1 MMSVVPFSK
10 TSEGKQK
17 RSRSRDKATR
27 AAGQAAIDAPYKRK
41 LIAFD
46 AEAWHALHL
55 LARDTMKDIQ
65 ELADEAFADVLKKY
79 HRPTG
84 LKEALRQSA
93 REQSKTV
100 ATNQTS
106 SLCISP
112 KRLPRVAAVAP
123 ELGSYRTGQHGG
135 GTMSRGATC
144 EFECCD
150 CACNRTAV
158 WGRSCV

>member
-1 MMSVVPFSK
+1 MSIVLFPK
-10 TSEGKQK
+10 TSEGKP

-27 AAGQAAIDAPYKRK
+27 AAGQAAIDAPHKRK

-46 AEAWHALHL
+46 AETWHALHL

-93 REQSKTV
+93 RKQSENSGDEPDLKPLHS
-100 ATNQTS
+100 AKAPTS
-106 SLCISP
+106 
-112 KRLPRVAAVAP
+112 RRR
-123 ELGSYRTGQHGG
+123 GRT
-135 GTMSRGATC
+135 RG
-144 EFECCD
+144 
-150 CACNRTAV
+150 
-158 WGRSCV
+158 

>member
-1 MMSVVPFSK
+1 MMSVVPSSN

-84 LKEALRQSA
+84 LKEALRQST
-93 REQSKTV
+93 REQSENSGDEPDLKPLHS
-100 ATNQTS
+100 AKAPTS
-106 SLCISP
+106 
-112 KRLPRVAAVAP
+112 RR
-123 ELGSYRTGQHGG
+123 GGRT
-135 GTMSRGATC
+135 RG
-144 EFECCD
+144 
-150 CACNRTAV
+150 
-158 WGRSCV
+158 

>member
-93 REQSKTV
+93 REQSENSGDEPDLRPLHSAK
-100 ATNQTS
+100 APTS
-106 SLCISP
+106 
-112 KRLPRVAAVAP
+112 RRR
-123 ELGSYRTGQHGG
+123 GRT
-135 GTMSRGATC
+135 RG
-144 EFECCD
+144 
-150 CACNRTAV
+150 
-158 WGRSCV
+158 

>member
-1 MMSVVPFSK
+1 MSVVPFSK

-17 RSRSRDKATR
+17 RSRSWDKATR

-93 REQSKTV
+93 RKQSENSGDEPDLKPLHS
-100 ATNQTS
+100 AKAPTS
-106 SLCISP
+106 
-112 KRLPRVAAVAP
+112 RRR
-123 ELGSYRTGQHGG
+123 GRT
-135 GTMSRGATC
+135 RG
-144 EFECCD
+144 
-150 CACNRTAV
+150 
-158 WGRSCV
+158 

>member
-1 MMSVVPFSK
+1 MSVVPFSK

-93 REQSKTV
+93 REQSENSADEPDLKPLHSTK
-100 ATNQTS
+100 APTS
-106 SLCISP
+106 
-112 KRLPRVAAVAP
+112 RRR
-123 ELGSYRTGQHGG
+123 GRT
-135 GTMSRGATC
+135 RG
-144 EFECCD
+144 
-150 CACNRTAV
+150 
-158 WGRSCV
+158 

>member
-1 MMSVVPFSK
+1 MSVVPFSK

-79 HRPTG
+79 PRPTE

-93 REQSKTV
+93 REQSV
-100 ATNQTS
+100 ATNPTS
-106 SLCISP
+106 SLCIA
-112 KRLPRVAAVAP
+112 KAP
-123 ELGSYRTGQHGG
+123 TSRRSGRT
-135 GTMSRGATC
+135 RG
-144 EFECCD
+144 
-150 CACNRTAV
+150 
-158 WGRSCV
+158 

>member
-84 LKEALRQSA
+84 LKEALRRSA
-93 REQSKTV
+93 REQSENSGDEPDLKPLHSTK
-100 ATNQTS
+100 APTS
-106 SLCISP
+106 
-112 KRLPRVAAVAP
+112 RRR
-123 ELGSYRTGQHGG
+123 GRT
-135 GTMSRGATC
+135 RG
-144 EFECCD
+144 
-150 CACNRTAV
+150 
-158 WGRSCV
+158 

>member
-93 REQSKTV
+93 RKQSENSGDEPDLKPFHS
-100 ATNQTS
+100 AKAPTS
-106 SLCISP
+106 
-112 KRLPRVAAVAP
+112 RRR
-123 ELGSYRTGQHGG
+123 GRT
-135 GTMSRGATC
+135 RG
-144 EFECCD
+144 
-150 CACNRTAV
+150 
-158 WGRSCV
+158 

>member
-1 MMSVVPFSK
+1 MSVVPFPK
-10 TSEGKQK
+10 TSEGKQT

-93 REQSKTV
+93 REQSE
-100 ATNQTS
+100 NSGDEPRPTS
-106 SLCISP
+106 SLCIPP
-112 KRLPRVAAVAP
+112 KRLPRVAAIAP
-123 ELGSYRTGQHGG
+123 EDEG
-135 GTMSRGATC
+135 
-144 EFECCD
+144 
-150 CACNRTAV
+150 
-158 WGRSCV
+158 